1 MFIGVPLTLPLVQD
15 DWDANDV
22 LPEDGGGGRRGGA
35 MMSKSTGGKGRG
47 GGRRGG
53 ADVDDGTFSGNGE
66 SFLRPSRLREM
77 ETEMIKRIDGLKRDS
92 DAKIDK
98 LRDTTHDQSEQIDKL
113 KRKLIYQSGEMNK
126 LNHKLTLEKKVFK
139 EFKEDAARAADHEQ
153 EYLKGLL
160 EEGFKKFA
168 DPIHKRSI
176 KKFFGNK
183 MGGKGKGGGYG
194 GQ

>member
-1 MFIGVPLTLPLVQD
+1 MTSWPLTLPLVQD

-22 LPEDGGGGRRGGA
+22 LPEDGGGGRRGGDT
-35 MMSKSTGGKGRG
+35 MSKSTGGKGRG

-92 DAKIDK
+92 DAKIDE

-113 KRKLIYQSGEMNK
+113 KGKLRLK
-126 LNHKLTLEKKVFK
+126 LGHVK
-139 EFKEDAARAADHEQ
+139 
-153 EYLKGLL
+153 
-160 EEGFKKFA
+160 
-168 DPIHKRSI
+168 
-176 KKFFGNK
+176 
-183 MGGKGKGGGYG
+183 
-194 GQ
+194 